1 MLRFL
6 RLLVTGLTGT
16 MLLGLIVLIWLFVTR
31 FPNPVPVLTLPD
43 SIALPD
49 GTRATAFTRGADW
62 IAIVTQDDQILI
74 FDASGQILQ
83 QKIAIDR

>member
-16 MLLGLIVLIWLFVTR
+16 MLLGLIILIWLFVTR
-31 FPNPVPVLTLPD
+31 FPKPVPVLALPD

-49 GTRATAFTRGADW
+49 GTRASAFTRGADW
-62 IAIVTQDDQILI
+62 LAVVAGDEILI
-74 FDASGQILQ
+74 FSPDGQTLRQ
-83 QKIAIDR
+83 RIAID

>member
-16 MLLGLIVLIWLFVTR
+16 MIVGLIVLIWLFVTR
-31 FPNPVPVLTLPD
+31 FPAPVPVLALPD
-43 SIALPD
+43 SVALPD

-62 IAIVTQDDQILI
+62 LAVVAGDEILI
-74 FDASGQILQ
+74 FDATGQDLRQ
-83 QKIAIDR
+83 RIAIER